1 MSTQKYTALMTSHHK
16 KTGVGW
22 KLSEQ
27 FLKSKVREKKKY
39 TDALKDIYWKEYKHQ
54 QYIKN
59 LMLYKHTY

>member
-27 FLKSKVREKKKY
+27 FLKPKVREKKKY
-39 TDALKDIYWKEYKHQ
+39 TDALKDIY
-54 QYIKN
+54 
-59 LMLYKHTY
+59 